1 MNKASIT
8 IMVFILLFFAVW
20 FFADLQKKG
29 STPELSP
36 SPSSDLQLN
45 LNQKQAQTPVA
56 TPIPKPST
64 ISTKLEIEDLK
75 EGQGDE
81 VKSGDTIEVNY
92 VGTLENGQKFD
103 SSYDRNQT
111 FTTEIGTGQ
120 VIKGWDMGL
129 LGMKVGGKRRLTI
142 PPSLGY
148 GARATGSIP
157 ANSTLIFEIELVNIK
172 SK

>member
-1 MNKASIT
+1 MA
-8 IMVFILLFFAVW
+8 FILLFFAAW

-29 STPELSP
+29 SAPELSP
-36 SPSSDLQLN
+36 SPSADLQLN
-45 LNQKQAQTPVA
+45 LNQTQTGTPSA
-56 TPIPKPST
+56 TASPKPTTS
-64 ISTKLEIEDLK
+64 STKLEIEDLK

-111 FTTEIGTGQ
+111 FTTEIGTGK

-129 LGMKVGGKRRLTI
+129 LGMKLGGKRRLTI

-148 GARATGSIP
+148 GSQATGSIP
-157 ANSTLIFEIELVNIK
+157 PNSTLIFEIELVSIK
-172 SK
+172 K